1 MSDKEERVSAPL
13 SDKQTILN
21 LLDQL
26 IEIIETLKQLVDT
39 SESLQEGS

>member
-13 SDKQTILN
+13 SEKQVMLN

-26 IEIIETLKQLVDT
+26 IEIIETLRQLIDT